1 MIEKL
6 YFYIG
11 NDLDPHRNLAL
22 EEYLTD
28 TASEGGCT
36 LYLWQ
41 NRHTV
46 VIGRNQNAW
55 QECRTG
61 ALEADGGTLA
71 RRLTG
76 GGAVYHDLGNLNFS
90 FCLRTEDYDLARQQS
105 VIVEACRS
113 LGIPVEISGRNDLL
127 TDGRKF
133 SGNSFRSHGGC
144 SLHNG
149 TLLVSTDTEALGKYL
164 TPSRAKL
171 AGKGVASVRSRVI
184 NLTECRPDLTVERLS
199 HAMVE
204 AFERVYGLRAQML
217 READFDAAELERR
230 YRRFHSYEWVY
241 GKSVPFAF
249 SCNRRFDW
257 GELTLQFA
265 VENGL
270 CADVAVWT
278 DAMDAEFAAPLAD
291 ALRACRFSVGAMCE
305 RVRSLAVCAPYASD
319 ICALLRAQEI

>member
-1 MIEKL
+1 MIRRL
-6 YFYIG
+6 YCYVG
-11 NDLDPHRNLAL
+11 GETDPHRNLAR

-28 TASEGGCT
+28 HAAEESCT

-41 NRHTV
+41 NRNTV

-61 ALEADGGTLA
+61 ALEEDGGTLA

-90 FCLRTEDYDLARQQS
+90 FCLRTQDYDLHRQQS
-105 VIVEACRS
+105 VIVEACRL

-127 TDGRKF
+127 TLGRKF
-133 SGNSFRSHGGC
+133 SGNSFRSHDGC

-149 TLLVSTDTEALGKYL
+149 TLLVDTDTQALEKYL

-184 NLTECRPDLTVERLS
+184 NLVEQRPGLTIEQLAD
-199 HAMVE
+199 AMLI
-204 AFERVYGLRAQML
+204 AFERVYGLNAHMMY
-217 READFDAAELERR
+217 EGEFDAAELERR
-230 YRRFHSYEWVY
+230 YQRFHSYDWVY
-241 GKSVPFAF
+241 GRSVPFAF

-257 GELTLQFA
+257 GELTIQLA

-270 CADVAVWT
+270 CSDSAVWT
-278 DAMDAEFAAPLAD
+278 DAMDADFAAPLAA
-291 ALRACRFSVGAMCE
+291 ALRSCRFSGSALCE
-305 RVRSLAVCAPYASD
+305 RVRTLAICAPYADD
-319 ICALLRAQEI
+319 ICALLRAQDI